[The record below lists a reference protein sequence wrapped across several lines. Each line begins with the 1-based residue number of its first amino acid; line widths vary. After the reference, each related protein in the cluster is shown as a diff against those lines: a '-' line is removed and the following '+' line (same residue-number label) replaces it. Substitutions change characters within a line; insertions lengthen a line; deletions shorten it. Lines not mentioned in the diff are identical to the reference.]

1 MYEYLMRTWKY
12 FKRTD
17 VLRLNARPPRGT
29 NGEWYLG
36 GSIGSI
42 ALLLIFKILYF
53 ARQIVPIEINPA
65 SWADS
70 CCDNSRPSSTLY
82 LHSRFHAKRSR
93 ARIRT
98 LSCRPPSILPS
109 FDPRQSPSPR
119 SNRTTT
125 ANLILRSS
133 NSFSIPTFPLSFHHS
148 SPRVCSSCFTRYL
161 PIFFHSLLTPSLSLS
176 FSFPRLQFD
185 SRRQI
190 CKIADIFPRVASK
203 IVPPWSRPFV
213 SSYPRIYPR
222 RGGKISTSMR
232 HPFII
237 VSSSSFSS
245 SFSLEIDGWIDSR
258 NRAAIIRV
266 IIETVV

>member
-1 MYEYLMRTWKY
+1 MAN
-12 FKRTD
+12 D
-17 VLRLNARPPRGT
+17 ISGAP
-29 NGEWYLG
+29 
-36 GSIGSI
+36 S

-176 FSFPRLQFD
+176 VSRSLDCSSIAGDRFVKLLIFFLALRPRSCHPDRAPL
-185 SRRQI
+185 
-190 CKIADIFPRVASK
+190 
-203 IVPPWSRPFV
+203 
-213 SSYPRIYPR
+213 YPRILAFIPDVVEKYQPR
-222 RGGKISTSMR
+222 CVTRLLL
-232 HPFII
+232 
-237 VSSSSFSS
+237 
-245 SFSLEIDGWIDSR
+245 SLLLLFPPLFHSR
-258 NRAAIIRV
+258 
-266 IIETVV
+266 